1 MKKYAEF
8 NMLKNVTHDFFFV
21 VCINASI
28 NGNQSSD
35 IKGNSWVLMW
45 PIQGCAAEQG
55 AVFKSLSLKQG
66 IQL

>member
-8 NMLKNVTHDFFFV
+8 NRLKNVTHDFFFV

-55 AVFKSLSLKQG
+55 AVFESLSLKQG

>member
-8 NMLKNVTHDFFFV
+8 NRLKNVTHDLFFV
-21 VCINASI
+21 VCINASL

-45 PIQGCAAEQG
+45 PIQGCAAEQA

-66 IQL
+66 IQF